1 MAAAGFNTVHF
12 WEGIHLDHGLDDAKE
27 FGLQVIFHIE
37 ATSTTLPLGHAY
49 PYTDTPVVDAVR
61 KFGQHPSL
69 LAWFLEEEPSGLY
82 YQSAQNTTEYEQA
95 FARFLARKEAIAA
108 VDPSKISAAFS
119 I

>member
-1 MAAAGFNTVHF
+1 M
-12 WEGIHLDHGLDDAKE
+12 
-27 FGLQVIFHIE
+27 
-37 ATSTTLPLGHAY
+37 
-49 PYTDTPVVDAVR
+49 
-61 KFGQHPSL
+61 
-69 LAWFLEEEPSGLY
+69 EEEPSGLY